1 MPVTIP
7 SMPAPT
13 SQALEQLAAIVAEPL
28 PESYLAF
35 VQKHDGAE
43 PESNIVDLG
52 SDDAAGVRQFISVVE
67 ASSIFDAVE
76 GVPRGVIPLAED
88 DCGNYFYLSPSSGQV
103 FFWDHEIE
111 GGDQLLANDL
121 AGFLKLLRPFDDS
134 SVKLA
139 PGQVLRVWTRPGF
152 KPEF

>member
-7 SMPAPT
+7 STPAPT

-43 PESNIVDLG
+43 PESNIIDLG
-52 SDDAAGVRQFISVVE
+52 SDDSSGVRRFISVAE
-67 ASSIFDAVE
+67 ASSASYPVDGF
-76 GVPRGVIPLAED
+76 PRSCIPLAED
-88 DCGNYFYLSPSSGQV
+88 DCGNYFYLSLSSGQV

-121 AGFLKLLRPFDDS
+121 PGFLNLLRPFDDS
-134 SVKLA
+134 SVKLT